1 MNPPTG
7 TDLVP
12 YVEPFRMTERE
23 ARTAGMT
30 SNRLSGLRGSL
41 RQGIKGGQLNVRTT
55 NGNLALA
62 LTMVDTVGGFTTRS
76 DIARTKAEVV
86 AEAACKGLITTQTT
100 DGTYGSVWR
109 LTAIGLHTLGLVSPQ
124 LEMKQ

>member
-1 MNPPTG
+1 MQ
-7 TDLVP
+7 
-12 YVEPFRMTERE
+12 VEPQPPLMH
-23 ARTAGMT
+23 
-30 SNRLSGLRGSL
+30 LI
-41 RQGIKGGQLNVRTT
+41 RQFY
-55 NGNLALA
+55 
-62 LTMVDTVGGFTTRS
+62 TVGGFTTRS

>member
-62 LTMVDTVGGFTTRS
+62 LTMVDTE
-76 DIARTKAEVV
+76 ALV
-86 AEAACKGLITTQTT
+86 ALLIERDEAL
-100 DGTYGSVWR
+100 
-109 LTAIGLHTLGLVSPQ
+109 LIGLNI
-124 LEMKQ
+124 EIEK